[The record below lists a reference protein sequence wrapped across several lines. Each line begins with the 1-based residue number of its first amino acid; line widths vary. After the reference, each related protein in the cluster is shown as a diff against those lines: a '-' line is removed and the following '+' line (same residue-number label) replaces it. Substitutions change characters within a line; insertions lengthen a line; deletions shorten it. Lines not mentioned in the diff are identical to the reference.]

1 MFVSP
6 ESGLVFFGVILVTAG
21 ILTSFDVAAKG
32 GTKNVGDVTINSFS
46 IYNNDSSSEYDI
58 QLSFSQS
65 GAQDEIKSWQL
76 TVGSQYFCDD
86 TDLDNENGTFTFNRY
101 SATDREGSESNTTW
115 EDIMTQAAGSYTVK
129 VKIFSKKK
137 CANEDQ
143 DEDEEDYTISTDPNP
158 GVNDPPVA
166 NDDTASTVTDTTLYS
181 STSILSND
189 TDPEG
194 DSLSVSSGTFTTSQ
208 SGTLVLQSDGD
219 YTYSPPSGFSGTDT
233 YDYTLSDSAL
243 TDTGTITFNV
253 SSSCSGTCAILSITQ
268 DNTDNSSPFK
278 NSLTYTRSGNIGDH
292 THHIT
297 YYYGTAANNLS
308 NSYTGAEPKLH
319 ENNGTYSRTFDTS
332 DLGGLDLPAGTYYAK
347 VELRGESNL
356 SPHAT
361 SPIITFTVVD
371 PNANNPPA
379 ITGDLAVSVA
389 EGGTVYLTSSDLNY
403 SDVDSDDSASD
414 GTVKYFVSANASNGT
429 LETYSNGGGWEA
441 FTTST
446 TSGRWANKTT
456 QEGPDGSGTTRMR
469 YTHDGSET
477 TSASFQIYVEDGNED
492 SSTPTSSTVNI
503 TVSAVNDVPVLSD
516 AGATL
521 AYTEGDAATVID
533 SSLTITDVD
542 DTNIEGATITISGG
556 YQSSEDVLALG
567 NTGLGISVA
576 SNSSGVL
583 TLTGSTTEANYEI
596 ALESVTYFNSN
607 TNNPNNSNR
616 TITWVVSDG
625 TANSSGVTSTITV
638 ADTNDAP
645 VLSDA
650 GATLAYT
657 EGDSATAIDS
667 SLTITDG
674 DDTNIEGA
682 TITISSG
689 YQTSEDVLALG
700 NTGLGIS
707 VASNSS
713 GVLTLTGS

>member
-1 MFVSP
+1 MPKLVNRADRSTLKRQCYKAAL
-6 ESGLVFFGVILVTAG
+6 SLVLVFLTFNATHSWADAYYRLAVSNVVVNTGTGHFTFDITGSCENSGVFTCSGKNGDKWESTSITMGGTLYCWNNSKIEIEDEPGDSYTFSNVSS
-21 ILTSFDVAAKG
+21 TSFDDNRDEG
-32 GTKNVGDVTINSFS
+32 GSPSFPGLSSGTNALTIRGNEKND
-46 IYNNDSSSEYDI
+46 
-58 QLSFSQS
+58 
-65 GAQDEIKSWQL
+65 
-76 TVGSQYFCDD
+76 CD
-86 TDLDNENGTFTFNRY
+86 TDKVNGGPLSVSVTL
-101 SATDREGSESNTTW
+101 
-115 EDIMTQAAGSYTVK
+115 
-129 VKIFSKKK
+129 
-137 CANEDQ
+137 
-143 DEDEEDYTISTDPNP
+143 DPNP
-158 GVNDPPVA
+158 GVNDPPAA

-194 DSLSVSSGTFTTSQ
+194 DSLSVSNGTFTTSQ
-208 SGTLVLQSDGD
+208 SGTLVLQSNGD

-233 YDYTLSDSAL
+233 YTYTLSDSAL
-243 TDTGTITFNV
+243 TDTGTITFTV
-253 SSSCSGTCAILSITQ
+253 SSSCSGTCAILNITQ

-297 YYYGTAANNLS
+297 YYYGAAANNLS
-308 NSYTGAEPKLH
+308 NSFTGAEPKLH
-319 ENNGTYSRTFDTS
+319 EDSGTHSRTFDTS

-403 SDVDSDDSASD
+403 SDVDSDDSASN

-441 FTTST
+441 FTTSA

-456 QEGPDGSGTTRMR
+456 QEGPDGAGTTRMR

-521 AYTEGDAATVID
+521 GYTEGDAATVID
-533 SSLTITDVD
+533 ANLTITDV
-542 DTNIEGATITISGG
+542 EIT
-556 YQSSEDVLALG
+556 
-567 NTGLGISVA
+567 T
-576 SNSSGVL
+576 
-583 TLTGSTTEANYEI
+583 TLD
-596 ALESVTYFNSN
+596 L
-607 TNNPNNSNR
+607 NR
-616 TITWVVSDG
+616 
-625 TANSSGVTSTITV
+625 
-638 ADTNDAP
+638 
-645 VLSDA
+645 
-650 GATLAYT
+650 
-657 EGDSATAIDS
+657 
-667 SLTITDG
+667 
-674 DDTNIEGA
+674 
-682 TITISSG
+682 
-689 YQTSEDVLALG
+689 
-700 NTGLGIS
+700 
-707 VASNSS
+707 
-713 GVLTLTGS
+713 